1 METAVHAPATDEFH
15 DMEQALAGNRDELC
29 ALLDFM
35 LLDTCLDMVAQD
47 LIALESK
54 GSKSN

>member
-1 METAVHAPATDEFH
+1 METAALAQVTDKVHDV
-15 DMEQALAGNRDELC
+15 EQTLAGNRDELC

-35 LLDTCLDMVAQD
+35 LLDICLDMVAQD

-54 GSKSN
+54 GSKSY